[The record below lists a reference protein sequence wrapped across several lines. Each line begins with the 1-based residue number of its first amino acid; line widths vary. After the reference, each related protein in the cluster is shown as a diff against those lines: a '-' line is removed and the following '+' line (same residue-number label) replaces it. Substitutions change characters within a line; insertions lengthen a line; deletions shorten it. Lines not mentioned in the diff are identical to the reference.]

1 MIIEIIGIF
10 FLLLLSGFFSSSET
24 AITRISDVKIYQ
36 WSENKSSRYKRAREL
51 MKSREKIIGILLL
64 GNNIVN
70 ILASALATSILIGL
84 FGDKGIIYATLI
96 MTALIFIFS
105 EVLPKTYAIRE
116 PEKLVL
122 YASPIIKIFTI
133 ILSPI
138 NFLVQ
143 RLVSSILNLANKET
157 KNNDWRQNLRGA
169 ILLANNKGDVRKRD
183 RIMLESILD
192 LHEVK
197 VSEIMTH
204 RKNIEGININEN
216 IDMIIDLSLKS
227 RFTRLPLWKEN
238 ADNIIGTLHIKDL
251 LRAKNSNN
259 SIEINEIMQKP
270 QFISENTSL
279 SEQLNNFKKETIQ
292 MAFVIDE
299 YGDLQGLITL
309 EDILEEIVGEIFDE
323 FDKQIT
329 GPEILED
336 KSVIVDGAM
345 TIRDLNKLM
354 DWKLE
359 DEEASTI
366 AGLVIDVAQKLP
378 SINETI
384 KINNFNFTI
393 LERQRT
399 RITKI
404 NIKPIT
410 TDLN

>member
-36 WSENKSSRYKRAREL
+36 WSENTSSRYKRAREL

-84 FGDKGIIYATLI
+84 FGDKGVIYATLI

-216 IDMIIDLSLKS
+216 IEMVIDLSLKS

-251 LRAKNSNN
+251 LRAKNINN
-259 SIEINEIMQKP
+259 SIQINEIMQKP

-384 KINNFNFTI
+384 KIDNFNFTI

-404 NIKPIT
+404 NIKPLS
-410 TDLN
+410 TD

>member
-36 WSENKSSRYKRAREL
+36 WSENKSPRYKKAREL

-157 KNNDWRQNLRGA
+157 KNNDGRQNLRGA

-336 KSVIVDGAM
+336 KSVTVDGAM

-404 NIKPIT
+404 NIKPLTI
-410 TDLN
+410 D

>member
-10 FLLLLSGFFSSSET
+10 FLLLLSAFFSSSET

-36 WSENKSSRYKRAREL
+36 WGENKNRKYIKAKEL
-51 MKSREKIIGILLL
+51 MKSREKVIGILLL

-96 MTALIFIFS
+96 MTTLIFIFS

-116 PEKLVL
+116 SEKLIL
-122 YASPIIKIFTI
+122 YASPIIKIFII

-143 RLVSSILNLANKET
+143 NLVSSILNITNKET
-157 KNNDWRQNLRGA
+157 KNNDWKQNLRGA
-169 ILLANNKGDVRKRD
+169 ILLANNKGDVRKPD

-204 RKNIEGININEN
+204 RKNIEGINVSEH
-216 IDMIIDLSLKS
+216 IDIIIDLALKS
-227 RFTRLPLWKEN
+227 RFTRLPLWKDN

-251 LRAKNSNN
+251 LRARNTNTN
-259 SIEINEIMQKP
+259 LQINEIMQKP

-299 YGDLQGLITL
+299 YGDLQGLISL

-323 FDKQIT
+323 FDKQIA
-329 GPEILED
+329 GPEILSD
-336 KSVIVDGAM
+336 KSVVVDGAM
-345 TIRDLNKLM
+345 TIRDLNRSM
-354 DWKLE
+354 DWKLP

-384 KINNFNFTI
+384 KIDKFHFTV

-404 NIKPIT
+404 NIKLIVL
-410 TDLN
+410 D

>member
-384 KINNFNFTI
+384 KINNFNFTF

>member
-1 MIIEIIGIF
+1 MLIEITGIF
-10 FLLLLSGFFSSSET
+10 FLLLLSAFFSSSET

-36 WSENKSSRYKRAREL
+36 WGENKNRKYIKAKEL
-51 MKSREKIIGILLL
+51 MKSREKVIGILLL

-96 MTALIFIFS
+96 MTTLIFIFS

-116 PEKLVL
+116 SEKLIL
-122 YASPIIKIFTI
+122 YASPIIKIFII

-143 RLVSSILNLANKET
+143 NLVSSILNITNKET
-157 KNNDWRQNLRGA
+157 KNNDWKQNLRGA
-169 ILLANNKGDVRKRD
+169 ILLANNQGDVRKPD

-204 RKNIEGININEN
+204 RKNIEGINISEN
-216 IDMIIDLSLKS
+216 IEIIIDLALKS
-227 RFTRLPLWKEN
+227 RFTRLPLWKDN
-238 ADNIIGTLHIKDL
+238 ADNIIGTLHVKDL
-251 LRAKNSNN
+251 LRARNTNTN
-259 SIEINEIMQKP
+259 LQINDIMQKP

-299 YGDLQGLITL
+299 YGDLQGLISL

-323 FDKQIT
+323 FDKQIA
-329 GPEILED
+329 GPDILSD
-336 KSVIVDGAM
+336 KSVVVDGAM
-345 TIRDLNKLM
+345 TIRDLNRSM
-354 DWKLE
+354 DWKLP

-366 AGLVIDVAQKLP
+366 AGLVIDKAQKLP
-378 SINETI
+378 SINEII
-384 KINNFNFTI
+384 KIDKFNFTV

-404 NIKPIT
+404 NIKPIVM
-410 TDLN
+410 D

>member
-384 KINNFNFTI
+384 KINNYNFTI

-410 TDLN
+410 TD

>member
-10 FLLLLSGFFSSSET
+10 FLLLLSAFFSSSET

-36 WSENKSSRYKRAREL
+36 WGENKNRKYIKAKEL
-51 MKSREKIIGILLL
+51 MKSREKVIGILLL

-96 MTALIFIFS
+96 MTTLIFIFS

-116 PEKLVL
+116 SEKLIL
-122 YASPIIKIFTI
+122 YASPIIKIFII

-143 RLVSSILNLANKET
+143 NLVSSILNITNKET
-157 KNNDWRQNLRGA
+157 KNNDWKQNLRGA
-169 ILLANNKGDVRKRD
+169 ILLANNKGDVRKPD

-204 RKNIEGININEN
+204 RKNIEGINVSEH
-216 IDMIIDLSLKS
+216 IDIIIDLALKS
-227 RFTRLPLWKEN
+227 RFTRLPLWKDN

-251 LRAKNSNN
+251 LRARNTNTN
-259 SIEINEIMQKP
+259 LQINEIMQKP

-299 YGDLQGLITL
+299 YGDLQGLISL

-323 FDKQIT
+323 FDKQIA
-329 GPEILED
+329 GPEILSD
-336 KSVIVDGAM
+336 KSVVVDGAM
-345 TIRDLNKLM
+345 TIRDLNRSM
-354 DWKLE
+354 DWKLP

-384 KINNFNFTI
+384 KIDKFHFTV

-404 NIKPIT
+404 NIKLIFL
-410 TDLN
+410 D

>member
-10 FLLLLSGFFSSSET
+10 FLLLLSAFFSSSET

-36 WSENKSSRYKRAREL
+36 WGESKNRKYIKAKEL
-51 MKSREKIIGILLL
+51 MNSRERVIGILLL

-96 MTALIFIFS
+96 MTTLIFIFS

-116 PEKLVL
+116 SEKLIL
-122 YASPIIKIFTI
+122 YASPFIKIFI
-133 ILSPI
+133 FILSPI

-143 RLVSSILNLANKET
+143 NLVSSILNITNKET
-157 KNNDWRQNLRGA
+157 KNNDWKQNLRGA
-169 ILLANNKGDVRKRD
+169 ILLANNKGDVRKPD

-204 RKNIEGININEN
+204 RKNIEGINISEN
-216 IDMIIDLSLKS
+216 IDLIIDLALKS
-227 RFTRLPLWKEN
+227 RFTRLPLWKDN
-238 ADNIIGTLHIKDL
+238 ADNIIGTLHVKDL
-251 LRAKNSNN
+251 LRARNTNTN
-259 SIEINEIMQKP
+259 LLINDIMQKP

-279 SEQLNNFKKETIQ
+279 SEQLNNFKKDTVQ

-299 YGDLQGLITL
+299 YGDLQGLISL

-323 FDKQIT
+323 FDKQIA
-329 GPEILED
+329 GPEILSD
-336 KSVIVDGAM
+336 KSVVVDGAM
-345 TIRDLNKLM
+345 TIRDLNRSM
-354 DWKLE
+354 DWKLP

-366 AGLVIDVAQKLP
+366 AGLVIDIAQKLP

-384 KINNFNFTI
+384 KIDKFHFTV

-404 NIKPIT
+404 NIKQIVI
-410 TDLN
+410 N

>member
-1 MIIEIIGIF
+1 
-10 FLLLLSGFFSSSET
+10 
-24 AITRISDVKIYQ
+24 
-36 WSENKSSRYKRAREL
+36 
-51 MKSREKIIGILLL
+51 
-64 GNNIVN
+64 
-70 ILASALATSILIGL
+70 
-84 FGDKGIIYATLI
+84 
-96 MTALIFIFS
+96 
-105 EVLPKTYAIRE
+105 
-116 PEKLVL
+116 
-122 YASPIIKIFTI
+122 
-133 ILSPI
+133 
-138 NFLVQ
+138 
-143 RLVSSILNLANKET
+143 
-157 KNNDWRQNLRGA
+157 
-169 ILLANNKGDVRKRD
+169 
-183 RIMLESILD
+183 MLESILD

-251 LRAKNSNN
+251 LRAKNINN

-404 NIKPIT
+404 NIKPLT
-410 TDLN
+410 TD

>member
-251 LRAKNSNN
+251 LRAKNINN
-259 SIEINEIMQKP
+259 SIEINKIMQKP

-410 TDLN
+410 TD

>member
-251 LRAKNSNN
+251 LRAKNIYN
-259 SIEINEIMQKP
+259 SIQINQIMQKP

-384 KINNFNFTI
+384 KIDNFNFTI

-404 NIKPIT
+404 NIKPLT
-410 TDLN
+410 TD

>member
-1 MIIEIIGIF
+1 MLIEITGIF
-10 FLLLLSGFFSSSET
+10 FLLLLSAFFSSSET

-36 WSENKSSRYKRAREL
+36 WGENKNRKYIKAKEL
-51 MKSREKIIGILLL
+51 MKSREKVIGILLL

-96 MTALIFIFS
+96 MTTLIFIFS

-116 PEKLVL
+116 SEKLIL
-122 YASPIIKIFTI
+122 YASPIIKIFII

-143 RLVSSILNLANKET
+143 NLVSSILNITNKET
-157 KNNDWRQNLRGA
+157 KNNDWKQNLRGA
-169 ILLANNKGDVRKRD
+169 ILLANNQGDVRKPD

-238 ADNIIGTLHIKDL
+238 SDNIIGTLHIKDL
-251 LRAKNSNN
+251 LRAKNINN
-259 SIEINEIMQKP
+259 SIEVNEIMQKP

-384 KINNFNFTI
+384 KIDNFNFTI

-404 NIKPIT
+404 NIKPLTI
-410 TDLN
+410 D

>member
-10 FLLLLSGFFSSSET
+10 FLLLLSAFFSSSET

-36 WSENKSSRYKRAREL
+36 WGENKNRKYIKAKEL
-51 MKSREKIIGILLL
+51 MKSRERVIGILLL

-96 MTALIFIFS
+96 MTTLIFIFS

-116 PEKLVL
+116 SEKLIL
-122 YASPIIKIFTI
+122 YASPIIKIFII

-143 RLVSSILNLANKET
+143 NLVSSILNITNKET
-157 KNNDWRQNLRGA
+157 KNNDWKQNLRGA
-169 ILLANNKGDVRKRD
+169 ILLANNKGDVRKPD

-204 RKNIEGININEN
+204 RKNIEGINILEN
-216 IDMIIDLSLKS
+216 IDLIIDLALKS
-227 RFTRLPLWKEN
+227 RFTRLPLWKDN
-238 ADNIIGTLHIKDL
+238 ADNIIGTLHVKDL
-251 LRAKNSNN
+251 LRARNTNTN
-259 SIEINEIMQKP
+259 LQINDIMQKP

-279 SEQLNNFKKETIQ
+279 SEQLNNFKKDTVQ

-299 YGDLQGLITL
+299 YGDLQGLISL

-323 FDKQIT
+323 FDKQIS
-329 GPEILED
+329 GPEILSD
-336 KSVIVDGAM
+336 KSVVVDGAM
-345 TIRDLNKLM
+345 TIRDLNRSM
-354 DWKLE
+354 DWKLP

-366 AGLVIDVAQKLP
+366 AGLVIDIAQKLP

-384 KINNFNFTI
+384 KVDKFHFTV

-404 NIKPIT
+404 NIKPIVI
-410 TDLN
+410 N

>member
-36 WSENKSSRYKRAREL
+36 WSENKGSRYKKAREL

-251 LRAKNSNN
+251 LRAKNINN

-404 NIKPIT
+404 NIKPLT
-410 TDLN
+410 TD

>member
-1 MIIEIIGIF
+1 
-10 FLLLLSGFFSSSET
+10 
-24 AITRISDVKIYQ
+24 
-36 WSENKSSRYKRAREL
+36 
-51 MKSREKIIGILLL
+51 
-64 GNNIVN
+64 
-70 ILASALATSILIGL
+70 
-84 FGDKGIIYATLI
+84 
-96 MTALIFIFS
+96 
-105 EVLPKTYAIRE
+105 
-116 PEKLVL
+116 
-122 YASPIIKIFTI
+122 
-133 ILSPI
+133 
-138 NFLVQ
+138 
-143 RLVSSILNLANKET
+143 
-157 KNNDWRQNLRGA
+157 
-169 ILLANNKGDVRKRD
+169 
-183 RIMLESILD
+183 
-192 LHEVK
+192 
-197 VSEIMTH
+197 
-204 RKNIEGININEN
+204 
-216 IDMIIDLSLKS
+216 MIIDLSLKS

-251 LRAKNSNN
+251 LRAKNINN

-404 NIKPIT
+404 NIKPLN
-410 TDLN
+410 TD

>member
-10 FLLLLSGFFSSSET
+10 FLLLLSAFFSSSET

-36 WSENKSSRYKRAREL
+36 WGENKNKKYIKATKL
-51 MKSREKIIGILLL
+51 MKSREKVIGILLL

-96 MTALIFIFS
+96 MTTLIFIFS

-116 PEKLVL
+116 SEKLIL
-122 YASPIIKIFTI
+122 YASPFIKIFI
-133 ILSPI
+133 FILSPI

-143 RLVSSILNLANKET
+143 NLVSSILNITNKET
-157 KNNDWRQNLRGA
+157 KNNDWKQNLRGA
-169 ILLANNKGDVRKRD
+169 ILLANNKGDVRKPD

-204 RKNIEGININEN
+204 RKNIEGINISEN
-216 IDMIIDLSLKS
+216 IDLIIDLALKS
-227 RFTRLPLWKEN
+227 RFTRLPLWKDN
-238 ADNIIGTLHIKDL
+238 ADNIIGTLHVKDL
-251 LRAKNSNN
+251 LRARNTNTN
-259 SIEINEIMQKP
+259 LLINDIMQKP

-279 SEQLNNFKKETIQ
+279 SEQLNNFKKDTVQ

-299 YGDLQGLITL
+299 YGDLQGLISL

-323 FDKQIT
+323 FDKQIA
-329 GPEILED
+329 GPEILSD
-336 KSVIVDGAM
+336 KSVVVDGAM
-345 TIRDLNKLM
+345 TIRDLNRSM
-354 DWKLE
+354 DWKLP

-366 AGLVIDVAQKLP
+366 AGLVIDIAQKLP

-384 KINNFNFTI
+384 KIDKFHFTV

-404 NIKPIT
+404 NIKLIVI
-410 TDLN
+410 D

>member
-1 MIIEIIGIF
+1 MLIEITGIF
-10 FLLLLSGFFSSSET
+10 FLLLLSAFFSSSET

-36 WSENKSSRYKRAREL
+36 WGENKNRKYIKAKEL
-51 MKSREKIIGILLL
+51 MKSREKVIGILLL

-96 MTALIFIFS
+96 MTTLIFIFS

-116 PEKLVL
+116 SEKLIL
-122 YASPIIKIFTI
+122 YASPIIKIFII

-143 RLVSSILNLANKET
+143 NLVSSILNITNKET
-157 KNNDWRQNLRGA
+157 KNSDWKQNLRGA
-169 ILLANNKGDVRKRD
+169 ILLANNQGDVRKPD

-204 RKNIEGININEN
+204 RKNIEGINISEN
-216 IDMIIDLSLKS
+216 IEIIIDLALKS
-227 RFTRLPLWKEN
+227 RFTRLPLWKDN
-238 ADNIIGTLHIKDL
+238 ADNIIGTLHVKDL
-251 LRAKNSNN
+251 LRARNTNTN
-259 SIEINEIMQKP
+259 LQINDIMQKP

-299 YGDLQGLITL
+299 YGDLQGLISL

-323 FDKQIT
+323 FDKQIA
-329 GPEILED
+329 GPDILSD
-336 KSVIVDGAM
+336 KSVVVDGAM
-345 TIRDLNKLM
+345 TIRDLNRSM
-354 DWKLE
+354 DWKLP

-366 AGLVIDVAQKLP
+366 AGLVIDKAQKLP
-378 SINETI
+378 SINEVI
-384 KINNFNFTI
+384 KIDKFNFTV

-404 NIKPIT
+404 NIKPIVM
-410 TDLN
+410 D

>member
-143 RLVSSILNLANKET
+143 NLVSSILNLANKET

-410 TDLN
+410 TD

>member
-1 MIIEIIGIF
+1 MIIEILGIF
-10 FLLLLSGFFSSSET
+10 FLLLLSAFFSSSET
-24 AITRISDVKIYQ
+24 AITRVSDVKIYQ
-36 WSENKSSRYKRAREL
+36 WEENKNQKYKKARAL
-51 MKSREKIIGILLL
+51 MKSREKVIGILLL

-70 ILASALATSILIGL
+70 ILASALATSILIGS

-96 MTALIFIFS
+96 MTTLIFIFS

-122 YASPIIKIFTI
+122 YASPLIKIFTI
-133 ILSPI
+133 ILSPVNYI
-138 NFLVQ
+138 VQ
-143 RLVSSILNLANKET
+143 NLVSSILNITNKET

-204 RKNIEGININEN
+204 RKNIECINVLEN
-216 IDMIIDLSLKS
+216 IEIIIDLSLKS

-238 ADNIIGTLHIKDL
+238 ADNIIGTIHVKDL
-251 LRAKNSNN
+251 LRAKNMNN
-259 SIEINEIMQKP
+259 NIEINNIIQKP

-279 SEQLNNFKKETIQ
+279 SEQLNNFKKDTLQ

-323 FDKQIT
+323 FDKQIS

-378 SINETI
+378 SINETV
-384 KINNFNFTI
+384 KIDDFNFTI

-399 RITKI
+399 RLTKI
-404 NIKPIT
+404 NIKPLT
-410 TDLN
+410 LD

>member
-10 FLLLLSGFFSSSET
+10 FLLLLSAFFSSSET

-36 WSENKSSRYKRAREL
+36 WGESKNRKYIKAKEL
-51 MKSREKIIGILLL
+51 MNSRERVIGILLL

-96 MTALIFIFS
+96 MTTLIFIFS

-116 PEKLVL
+116 SEKLIL
-122 YASPIIKIFTI
+122 YASPFIKFFII

-143 RLVSSILNLANKET
+143 NLVSSILNITNKET
-157 KNNDWRQNLRGA
+157 KNNDWKQNLRGA
-169 ILLANNKGDVRKRD
+169 ILLANNKGDVRKPD

-204 RKNIEGININEN
+204 RKNIEGINISEN
-216 IDMIIDLSLKS
+216 IDLIIDLALES
-227 RFTRLPLWKEN
+227 RFTRLPLWKDN
-238 ADNIIGTLHIKDL
+238 ADNIIGTLHVKDL
-251 LRAKNSNN
+251 LRARNTNTN
-259 SIEINEIMQKP
+259 LLINDIMQKP
-270 QFISENTSL
+270 QFISENISL
-279 SEQLNNFKKETIQ
+279 SEQLNNFKKDTVQ

-299 YGDLQGLITL
+299 YGDLQGLISL

-323 FDKQIT
+323 FDKQIA
-329 GPEILED
+329 GPEILSD
-336 KSVIVDGAM
+336 KSVVVDGAM
-345 TIRDLNKLM
+345 TIRDLNRSM
-354 DWKLE
+354 DWKLP

-366 AGLVIDVAQKLP
+366 AGLVIDIAQKLP

-384 KINNFNFTI
+384 KIDKFHFTV

-404 NIKPIT
+404 NIKLIVI
-410 TDLN
+410 D

>member
-1 MIIEIIGIF
+1 MIIEIVGIF

-105 EVLPKTYAIRE
+105 EVIPKTYAIRE

-251 LRAKNSNN
+251 LRAKNINN

-384 KINNFNFTI
+384 KIDNFNFTI

-404 NIKPIT
+404 NIKPLT
-410 TDLN
+410 TD